1 MPTIRFESD
10 QPERDDSRDNFLK
23 SLGLDPL
30 LWGEDQ
36 EFELQTGMTPV
47 IFGMSCEVPASLQ
60 ATTQWVARIT
70 EEAGSWRFM
79 VGDHVW
85 AARLPKEIVEGDP
98 DKCRSAIGEL
108 PEELTSLNLRAC
120 KSLTDV
126 STLAGLKNLTTLNLM
141 DCESLMDVS
150 VVAELNN
157 LIALNLGRCGSLT
170 DVSVLAEL
178 KNLTALNLGRCGSLT
193 DVSVLAGLKNLTSL
207 NLGWSQSL
215 TDVSVLAELKN
226 LSDLNLRAC
235 RSLTDV
241 SVMAA
246 LKNLTTLNLMDCESL
261 TDVSVMAELKNLT
274 ALNLGRCESLTDVS
288 VLAGL
293 KNLTSLNLG
302 WSQSL
307 TDVSVLAELKNL
319 ADLNLRACRS
329 LTDVSVLA
337 GLKNLTT
344 LNLMDCKSL
353 TDVSVLAEL
362 NNLADLNLKG
372 CEPLTDVRVLAG
384 LKNVTNLNLS
394 GCGSIRT
401 LDPLSSLRHL
411 ESLNV
416 SNCLRIDSVAP
427 LREIPLLREVVGFNP
442 DQTAELLASTAALR
456 NDVAFI
462 EKNAQGWLQQI
473 QQMDEAAP
481 EERERFATTLGEAL
495 SLLGESPH
503 EEIYE
508 TYLAGRPEFSASP
521 WKAWFSGTREVSGW
535 ELMRMRAERQEL
547 TNANPGCIGGVCASL
562 SGGDDVGK
570 DERQWAVD
578 WLERMEQVWAD
589 RGSELLPVAAEV
601 CVAHLR
607 HGLDDALGR
616 WLLRLTDESDPASMD
631 PVQAALGRWQLK
643 RGNLDAAR
651 DHAAKIGTPD
661 RRDPLLL
668 ELAKRYVAVDPQ
680 AAGELLLAISSP
692 PMRREIM
699 ELLCEDTSF
708 VVDPLNVERLV
719 VACGDSAE
727 ALSGLIAKLPP
738 ETDSSLLD
746 QLSTAVREGS
756 RNFHSLHRSTLQR
769 MLEELG

>member
-1 MPTIRFESD
+1 
-10 QPERDDSRDNFLK
+10 
-23 SLGLDPL
+23 
-30 LWGEDQ
+30 
-36 EFELQTGMTPV
+36 
-47 IFGMSCEVPASLQ
+47 
-60 ATTQWVARIT
+60 
-70 EEAGSWRFM
+70 
-79 VGDHVW
+79 
-85 AARLPKEIVEGDP
+85 
-98 DKCRSAIGEL
+98 
-108 PEELTSLNLRAC
+108 
-120 KSLTDV
+120 
-126 STLAGLKNLTTLNLM
+126 
-141 DCESLMDVS
+141 
-150 VVAELNN
+150 
-157 LIALNLGRCGSLT
+157 
-170 DVSVLAEL
+170 
-178 KNLTALNLGRCGSLT
+178 
-193 DVSVLAGLKNLTSL
+193 
-207 NLGWSQSL
+207 
-215 TDVSVLAELKN
+215 
-226 LSDLNLRAC
+226 
-235 RSLTDV
+235 
-241 SVMAA
+241 
-246 LKNLTTLNLMDCESL
+246 
-261 TDVSVMAELKNLT
+261 
-274 ALNLGRCESLTDVS
+274 VS

>member
-1 MPTIRFESD
+1 MPTIRFEDD
-10 QPERDDSRDNFLK
+10 QPERDEVRDNFLK

-36 EFELQTGMTPV
+36 DFELQTGMTPV

-70 EEAGSWRFM
+70 EEAGSFRFII
-79 VGDHVW
+79 GNHVW

-141 DCESLMDVS
+141 DCESLTDVS
-150 VVAELNN
+150 VVAELKN
-157 LIALNLGRCGSLT
+157 LADLNLGRCGSLT
-170 DVSVLAEL
+170 DVSVL
-178 KNLTALNLGRCGSLT
+178 
-193 DVSVLAGLKNLTSL
+193 
-207 NLGWSQSL
+207 
-215 TDVSVLAELKN
+215 
-226 LSDLNLRAC
+226 
-235 RSLTDV
+235 
-241 SVMAA
+241 
-246 LKNLTTLNLMDCESL
+246 
-261 TDVSVMAELKNLT
+261 AELKNLT

-344 LNLMDCKSL
+344 LNLMDCKCL

-394 GCGSIRT
+394 GCGSLRT

-427 LREIPLLREVVGFNP
+427 LREIPVLREVVGFNP
-442 DQTAELLASTAALR
+442 DQTAELLASTAVLR

-462 EKNAQGWLQQI
+462 DKHAQGWLQQI

-503 EEIYE
+503 EEAYG
-508 TYLAGRPEFSASP
+508 TYLASRPEFSASP
-521 WKAWFSGTREVSGW
+521 WKVWFSGTREVSGW
-535 ELMRMRAERQEL
+535 ELMRVRVERQEL
-547 TNANPGCIGGVCASL
+547 ADANPGCIGGVCASL
-562 SGGDDVGK
+562 SGGDDVSK

-578 WLERMEQVWAD
+578 WLERMEQAWAD
-589 RGSELLPVAAEV
+589 RGSELLPVAAEL

-607 HGLDDALGR
+607 HGLDDALAR
-616 WLLRLTDESDPASMD
+616 WLLRLTDESDPASLD
-631 PVQAALGRWQLK
+631 PVHTALGRWQLE
-643 RGNLDAAR
+643 RANPDAAR
-651 DHAAKIGTPD
+651 NHAGAIETPE
-661 RRDPLLL
+661 RRDPLLA
-668 ELAKRYVAVDPQ
+668 ELAKHYVADEPQ
-680 AAGELLLAISSP
+680 AAGDLLLTISSP

-708 VVDPLNVERLV
+708 VADPFNVERLV
-719 VACGDSAE
+719 VSCGDSAE
-727 ALSGLIAKLPP
+727 ALSGLIAKLPS

-746 QLSTAVREGS
+746 ELSTAVREGS
-756 RNFHSLHRSTLQR
+756 RDFHALHRSTLQR
-769 MLEELG
+769 MLEELGGED